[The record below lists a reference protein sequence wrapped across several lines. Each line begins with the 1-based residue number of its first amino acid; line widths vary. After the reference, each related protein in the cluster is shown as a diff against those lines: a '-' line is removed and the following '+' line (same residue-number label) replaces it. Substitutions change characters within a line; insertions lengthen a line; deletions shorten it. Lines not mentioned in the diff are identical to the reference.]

1 MYFKALKPFFR
12 IPSVSTQKV
21 SQFFQQY
28 QFDNIYQ
35 QTTFCSAGVGIGLS
49 GERVS
54 LGFQKNS
61 QLTHHSGSVLCSA
74 LLWENYV
81 LRGMTTVHGCPE
93 CGLSVMLLS
102 LLLVSI
108 KVQQASMD
116 VSGCKL

>member
-81 LRGMTTVHGCPE
+81 LKGKKTLVCSSFSVGKE
-93 CGLSVMLLS
+93 CQLLISVFAVRL
-102 LLLVSI
+102 
-108 KVQQASMD
+108 KVTSN
-116 VSGCKL
+116 SHI

>member
-1 MYFKALKPFFR
+1 MYFKALEPFFR
-12 IPSVSTQKV
+12 IPSMSAQKV

-35 QTTFCSAGVGIGLS
+35 QTMFCSAGVGIGLS

-74 LLWENYV
+74 LGKIMYSKVRKPWFGLPFRWEKN
-81 LRGMTTVHGCPE
+81 
-93 CGLSVMLLS
+93 
-102 LLLVSI
+102 VS
-108 KVQQASMD
+108 
-116 VSGCKL
+116 C